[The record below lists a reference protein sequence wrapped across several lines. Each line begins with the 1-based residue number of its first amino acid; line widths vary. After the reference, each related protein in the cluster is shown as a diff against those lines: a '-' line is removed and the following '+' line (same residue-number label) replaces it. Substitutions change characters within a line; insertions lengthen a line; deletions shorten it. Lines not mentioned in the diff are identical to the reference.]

1 MDPLSQQV
9 HGPFSREIPTIMYT
23 TEQRR
28 ESTPA
33 MGLNSPV
40 AVVTGG
46 SGSIGRAVAELFL
59 GRGMRVVSADRLPT
73 PQNAAPSGNDLQMHY
88 EADDRKGA
96 QKLVEALPAGVAI
109 QHLVLAA
116 GIYPER
122 EFGLISEGE
131 WRECLDI
138 NLTAVYR
145 MISAALPQL
154 APDASIVLVSS
165 IAGLRGSKGH
175 AHYAA
180 SKAGLLGL
188 MRSVM
193 WELGGQRRI
202 NTVSPGII
210 ENRMTQ
216 SLREGAGQTILSS
229 TPLGRYGTPME
240 VAAVIDFLCSPG
252 ASFVHGENISVNG
265 GFYVN

>member
-1 MDPLSQQV
+1 MSTDEQLPE
-9 HGPFSREIPTIMYT
+9 GT
-23 TEQRR
+23 T
-28 ESTPA
+28 A
-33 MGLNSPV
+33 MELNSPM

-46 SGSIGRAVAELFL
+46 RGSIGRAVGELFL
-59 GRGMRVVSADRLPT
+59 GRGMRIASADRLPAA
-73 PQNAAPSGNDLQMHY
+73 QDAAPSGNDLQVHY
-88 EADDRKGA
+88 EANDRQGA
-96 QKLVEALPAGVAI
+96 QKLVEALPAGATI

-116 GIYPER
+116 GIYPQR
-122 EFGLISEGE
+122 EFARISEDE
-131 WRECLDI
+131 WQECLDI

-145 MISAALPQL
+145 MIRAALPL
-154 APDASIVLVSS
+154 LTPDASIVLVSS

-210 ENRMTQ
+210 ENPMTQ
-216 SLREGAGQTILSS
+216 SLRDGAGGTILSS
-229 TPLGRYGTPME
+229 TPLGRYGTPAE
-240 VAAVIDFLCSPG
+240 VAAVIDFLCSPR
-252 ASFVHGENISVNG
+252 ASFVHGENINVNG

>member
-1 MDPLSQQV
+1 MNTNDQL
-9 HGPFSREIPTIMYT
+9 TK
-23 TEQRR
+23 
-28 ESTPA
+28 STLA
-33 MGLNSPV
+33 MGSNSPV

-46 SGSIGRAVAELFL
+46 NGSIGRAVAELFL
-59 GRGMRVVSADRLPT
+59 GKGMRVVSADRQPP
-73 PQNAAPSGNDLQMHY
+73 PQDATPSGNDLQMHY
-88 EADDRKGA
+88 EADDREGA
-96 QKLVEALPAGVAI
+96 QKLVEALPDDAVI

-122 EFGLISEGE
+122 EFARISEVE
-131 WRECLDI
+131 WQDCLDI

-145 MISAALPQL
+145 LLIAALPRL
-154 APDASIVLVSS
+154 APDASIVLISS

-216 SLREGAGQTILSS
+216 SLRDGAGATILTS
-229 TPLGRYGTPME
+229 TPLGRYGTPAE

>member
-1 MDPLSQQV
+1 MNTNEQL
-9 HGPFSREIPTIMYT
+9 
-23 TEQRR
+23 TER
-28 ESTPA
+28 TLA

-46 SGSIGRAVAELFL
+46 NGSIGRAVAELFL
-59 GRGMRVVSADRLPT
+59 GKGMRVVSADRQPP
-73 PQNAAPSGNDLQMHY
+73 PQDATPSGNDLQMHY
-88 EADDRKGA
+88 EADDREGA
-96 QKLVEALPAGVAI
+96 QKLVEALPDDAAI

-122 EFGLISEGE
+122 EFARISEVE
-131 WRECLDI
+131 WQDCLDI

-145 MISAALPQL
+145 LLIATLPRL
-154 APDASIVLVSS
+154 APDASIVLISS

-216 SLREGAGQTILSS
+216 SLRDGAGTTILTS
-229 TPLGRYGTPME
+229 TPLGRYGTPAE

>member
-1 MDPLSQQV
+1 MN
-9 HGPFSREIPTIMYT
+9 T
-23 TEQRR
+23 TEQLM
-28 ESTPA
+28 ESTAA
-33 MGLNSPV
+33 MGSNSPM

-59 GRGMRVVSADRLPT
+59 ARGMNVVSADRQPA
-73 PQNAAPSGNDLQMHY
+73 PQDAPPSGNDLQMPY
-88 EADDRKGA
+88 EAGDRKGA
-96 QKLVEALPAGVAI
+96 QKLVEALPAGAAI

-122 EFGLISEGE
+122 EFARISEDE
-131 WRECLDI
+131 WQDCLDI

-145 MISAALPQL
+145 LISAALPRL

-165 IAGLRGSKGH
+165 IAGLRGSKAH

-180 SKAGLLGL
+180 SKAGLFGL

-216 SLREGAGQTILSS
+216 SLRDGAGGTILSS
-229 TPLGRYGTPME
+229 TPLGRYGTPAE

-252 ASFVHGENISVNG
+252 ASFVHGENVSVNG